1 VQQSRR
7 SRSNLRSL
15 EHDREKWETGF
26 SEEIMLQEYSRTGE
40 VVMAQMTDVS
50 TSAPGAE
57 APWYK
62 SLTGSQW
69 RTLLAA
75 NLGWLFDGYETYA
88 LILTVGPAMHS
99 LLEPSQYSQ
108 IPTFAGTVI
117 SITLLG
123 WGIGG
128 ICGGIFADYFGRR
141 RTMIYAILAYS
152 IMTGL
157 TAFSFNW
164 ISFAILRFLVG
175 IAIGSEWATGT
186 SMLAELWPQNARGK
200 GAGLMQCGLGI
211 GFFLASLIWLFVS
224 GFGPDAWRYMF
235 VIGILPA
242 LLTVWIRTSIDE
254 SHAWQSV
261 DAQRKDAQTR
271 KDSGATLNAHEQ
283 ALTRF
288 TVADLFVDPTTRR
301 HTIIV
306 FLMSLT
312 TTLAWWGISSW
323 VPPYIAS
330 VAAKAGQPAAQ
341 WASYAGMAY
350 NFGAILGYASLGFL
364 ADRFGRKPVV
374 MIFFALA
381 FVMTPVLFLW
391 TQDLTLLLVAAAV
404 NAFFTLGQYSWM
416 PVWLPEL
423 FPTRS
428 RATGLAFTF
437 NAPRF
442 IAFLG
447 PLYAGFLITQF
458 GGFSHAAMTIACIY
472 ALGFVCTP
480 FLPETNG
487 KPLPA

>member
-1 VQQSRR
+1 M
-7 SRSNLRSL
+7 
-15 EHDREKWETGF
+15 T
-26 SEEIMLQEYSRTGE
+26 
-40 VVMAQMTDVS
+40 QMTDIS
-50 TSAPGAE
+50 SAAPGE

-62 SLTGSQW
+62 VADRRSQW
-69 RTLLAA
+69 HTLLAA

-99 LLEPSQYSQ
+99 LLEPSQYAQ
-108 IPTFAGTVI
+108 IPAYAGTVVA
-117 SITLLG
+117 ITLLG

-128 ICGGIFADYFGRR
+128 VCGGMLADYIGRK
-141 RTMIYAILAYS
+141 RTMIYAILGYS
-152 IMTGL
+152 LLTGL

-164 ISFAILRFLVG
+164 ISFALLRFLVG
-175 IAIGSEWATGT
+175 IAIGSEWATGS

-211 GFFLASLIWLFVS
+211 GFFLASFIWLFVS

-254 SHAWQSV
+254 SASV
-261 DAQRKDAQTR
+261 ASRPTR
-271 KDSGATLNAHEQ
+271 ARQAKPRRAKIPAPRSRPRNRALN
-283 ALTRF
+283 RF
-288 TVADLFVDPTTRR
+288 TVADLFAEPETRR
-301 HTIIV
+301 RTILV

-330 VAAKAGQPAAQ
+330 VATKAGLPGAQ

-364 ADRFGRKPVV
+364 ADEFGRKPITMVY
-374 MIFFALA
+374 FALA

-447 PLYAGFLITQF
+447 PLFAGVLIVQF

-472 ALGFVCTP
+472 FLGFCVAP

-487 KPLPA
+487 KPLPS

>member
-1 VQQSRR
+1 MTDITAAGA
-7 SRSNLRSL
+7 LPWYRSL
-15 EHDREKWETGF
+15 TTG
-26 SEEIMLQEYSRTGE
+26 
-40 VVMAQMTDVS
+40 
-50 TSAPGAE
+50 
-57 APWYK
+57 
-62 SLTGSQW
+62 QW
-69 RTLLAA
+69 RTLIAA

-88 LILTVGPAMHS
+88 LILTVGAAMHS
-99 LLEPSQYSQ
+99 LLEPGQYSQ
-108 IPTFAGTVI
+108 IPGYAGTI
-117 SITLLG
+117 IAITLLG

-128 ICGGIFADYFGRR
+128 ICGGVLADYIGRK

-152 IMTGL
+152 LLTGL
-157 TAFSFNW
+157 TALSFSW
-164 ISFAILRFLVG
+164 ISFALLRFAVG
-175 IAIGSEWATGT
+175 IAIGSEWATGS
-186 SMLAELWPQNARGK
+186 SMMAELWPQDARGK

-211 GFFLASLIWLFVS
+211 GFFLASFVWLFVS

-242 LLTVWIRTSIDE
+242 LLTLWIRTSIDE
-254 SHAWQSV
+254 SKVWQQT
-261 DAQRKDAQTR
+261 DARRREARARKA
-271 KDSGATLNAHEQ
+271 SGAALSAEETALN
-283 ALTRF
+283 RF
-288 TVADLFVDPTTRR
+288 TVADLFAEPETRR
-301 HTIIV
+301 RTILV

-330 VAAKAGQPAAQ
+330 VAVKNGLPGPQ

-350 NFGAILGYASLGFL
+350 NFGAILGYGSLGFL
-364 ADRFGRKPVV
+364 ADRFGRKPIA
-374 MIFFALA
+374 MLYFAVA
-381 FVMTPVLFLW
+381 FLMTPVLFLW

-423 FPTRS
+423 FLTRS

-447 PLYAGFLITQF
+447 PLFAGVLIVQF
-458 GGFSHAAMTIACIY
+458 GGYSHAAMTIACIY
-472 ALGFVCTP
+472 ILGFCVAP

-487 KPLPA
+487 KPLPS